1 MKAHSGFLC
10 FELFVFD
17 MADIQ
22 YLKKNI
28 HFLLKFSSDR
38 IFHFPLASCLCP
50 LFSPEKA

>member
-22 YLKKNI
+22 YLKK
-28 HFLLKFSSDR
+28 HKF
-38 IFHFPLASCLCP
+38 FA
-50 LFSPEKA
+50 EV

>member
-22 YLKKNI
+22 YLKKHI
-28 HFLLKFSSDR
+28 HFF
-38 IFHFPLASCLCP
+38 A
-50 LFSPEKA
+50 EV